1 MISAA
6 CFKISYS
13 LNNIALSLAGAIK
26 IYNLLLKLGSEKQLL
41 ENPDLSIMDVA
52 MQSGFPSLP
61 SFNRTFKQTNHCTPS
76 QSRKMFDHFPG

>member
-1 MISAA
+1 M
-6 CFKISYS
+6 KVR
-13 LNNIALSLAGAIK
+13 
-26 IYNLLLKLGSEKQLL
+26 LGLHGLFSGIGSQMSFPEYITAQRVGKATKLL

-52 MQSGFPSLP
+52 MQSGFSSLP